1 MCNYSIVTI
10 DDMEARWH
18 ASGWAPVYRTNG
30 RRPVAADLVG
40 FTTFTL
46 PNGVRIFRFSERV
59 LPQWGARDLP
69 TINLE
74 GAAVLKGEARVID
87 GGGYLA
93 WLVIDADPA
102 ELPEF
107 WAL

>member
-1 MCNYSIVTI
+1 MT
-10 DDMEARWH
+10 DDTEADWH
-18 ASGWAPVYRTNG
+18 ESGWAPVYRTDG
-30 RRPVAADLVG
+30 RRPTPADLVG

-46 PNGVRIFRFSERV
+46 PNGVRIYRFSEPV

-69 TINLE
+69 AADLE
-74 GAAVLKGEARVID
+74 GAIMLKGEARVID
-87 GGGYLA
+87 GDGYLA
-93 WLVIDADPA
+93 WLVIDEDPA